1 MLEELEKLS
10 KTKGPAYLVSDEG
23 ENESL
28 IPMTSGVINLYSL
41 SITKA
46 QNKQVV

>member
-10 KTKGPAYLVSDEG
+10 KTKGAPYLVSDEG

-28 IPMTSGVINLYSL
+28 IPMTLGDINLYYS
-41 SITKA
+41 SIKKP
-46 QNKQVV
+46 QNM